1 MLRHRCCN
9 SIRQYPELGITLI
22 FMWRDLLYLSCHAL
36 VCVPQI
42 STEEALEVIPQTREG
57 EIQLNHNVWYIECSC
72 VHRTTYSTNRCSIKV
87 LAPAKFGIFSLFLII
102 LIPCVK
108 NVFAGVLTLWHSLRI
123 ELIFFTTFMGHTPH
137 MRELSIQTPGVSKS
151 HFHVLLCGLC
161 DMSDETF
168 GDCVK
173 GISKIFCGWQ
183 CNLSPYF
190 RKYWVRRKNINRKFA
205 NAIRPTANH
214 TIVRRGFLWLL
225 WKFWVDLFIRTRE
238 KPVFVIMPEVWN
250 KESIDS
256 AEILRQFRVLLQL
269 SAILLGKPLIKI
281 IEVSD

>member
-1 MLRHRCCN
+1 MTFCSFSRAIQRGICFFHAPTGIVVCGELVSSARRATRVDVAQIIAVPG
-9 SIRQYPELGITLI
+9 SSTPE
-22 FMWRDLLYLSCHAL
+22 FKSLLTFFQP
-36 VCVPQI
+36 V
-42 STEEALEVIPQTREG
+42 
-57 EIQLNHNVWYIECSC
+57 
-72 VHRTTYSTNRCSIKV
+72 KV

-137 MRELSIQTPGVSKS
+137 MPELSIQTPGVSKS
-151 HFHVLLCGLC
+151 HFLVLLCGLC

-190 RKYWVRRKNINRKFA
+190 RKY
-205 NAIRPTANH
+205 
-214 TIVRRGFLWLL
+214 
-225 WKFWVDLFIRTRE
+225 
-238 KPVFVIMPEVWN
+238 
-250 KESIDS
+250 
-256 AEILRQFRVLLQL
+256 
-269 SAILLGKPLIKI
+269 
-281 IEVSD
+281 